1 MPVLLITCS
10 LVVLFPCEFLVYWSL
25 VLSSSSL
32 LVTCMFLCDC
42 FRIVFCLGLLC
53 MVLSLFPSSCVCLF
67 IGVVF
72 WYFWGDFFVRG
83 LILCDFLPNLPK
95 NFGI

>member
-1 MPVLLITCS
+1 
-10 LVVLFPCEFLVYWSL
+10 
-25 VLSSSSL
+25 
-32 LVTCMFLCDC
+32 MFLCEC
-42 FRIVFCLGLLC
+42 FRIVFYLGLLC
-53 MVLSLFPSSCVCLF
+53 MVLSLLPSSCVCLF

-72 WYFWGDFFVRG
+72 WYFLGDFFVRG